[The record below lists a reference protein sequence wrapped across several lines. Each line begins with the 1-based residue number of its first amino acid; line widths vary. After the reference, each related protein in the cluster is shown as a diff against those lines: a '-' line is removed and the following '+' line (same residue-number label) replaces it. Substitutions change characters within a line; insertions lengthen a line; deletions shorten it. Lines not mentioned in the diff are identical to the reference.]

1 MKGKAISSLSKANSK
16 SKLAREGANAKRNK
30 RGVVR
35 RSNYSGGLS
44 SSKSISQF
52 NAGGSIA
59 SSMRS
64 SGNQEL
70 SAKQKK
76 QQQRINN
83 AIKITEKIPFLNKY
97 EKIAK
102 AAEKVAAIKGKG
114 GKILGSGSQSA
125 STEEAE
131 DMLAAEQRGE
141 EYKPDQTEQK
151 FTVFTNRQL
160 IITTIMICSGIFI
173 ILILISVITMSSITD
188 TAGEAYLASKDT
200 PTEEELAD
208 AYGALDGA
216 SSSSSSSES
225 SGNIKSDSTS
235 NLIMVGDSRF
245 VGVCTDAYNGAY
257 SDCSTIGYK
266 KDNVTFIAKIGESYQ
281 WLKNSALAEVKKQ
294 LDANKKSTVFIN
306 LGTNGLDDTDNYA
319 ATYNQLAKDYP
330 ESNIVA
336 VNVPPIIDE
345 YTTDYRD
352 VENDANVVKF
362 NAALKTKLSSDVIY
376 CDVYSKLK
384 GKVNAPDDGVH
395 YDEKSSKL
403 FNDEM
408 LNCIKNTGNS
418 SSSSSFDSLLS
429 KGGTSVSDLE
439 NKKINQLVIVESNG
453 STANVS
459 FYEKESSGW
468 KVDSSLNTSGYVG
481 SNGTTSSP
489 SEGKSATPKGLYGV
503 GDAFYQSSVPSTKLN
518 SFKITSN
525 TYWVDD
531 PNSKYYNQKVE
542 GTANKDWSS
551 AEHMSE
557 ISSYKYGFVINYN
570 MNPVKKGAGS
580 AIFFHVSHVSPTA
593 GCVSVPESMVL
604 SYLSKLDKSKNPYIL
619 II

>member
-1 MKGKAISSLSKANSK
+1 M
-16 SKLAREGANAKRNK
+16 
-30 RGVVR
+30 
-35 RSNYSGGLS
+35 
-44 SSKSISQF
+44 
-52 NAGGSIA
+52 
-59 SSMRS
+59 
-64 SGNQEL
+64 
-70 SAKQKK
+70 KK

-97 EKIAK
+97 AKIAK

-580 AIFFHVSHVSPTA
+580 AIFFHVSHDSPTA

>member
-1 MKGKAISSLSKANSK
+1 
-16 SKLAREGANAKRNK
+16 
-30 RGVVR
+30 
-35 RSNYSGGLS
+35 
-44 SSKSISQF
+44 
-52 NAGGSIA
+52 
-59 SSMRS
+59 
-64 SGNQEL
+64 
-70 SAKQKK
+70 
-76 QQQRINN
+76 
-83 AIKITEKIPFLNKY
+83 
-97 EKIAK
+97 
-102 AAEKVAAIKGKG
+102 
-114 GKILGSGSQSA
+114 
-125 STEEAE
+125 
-131 DMLAAEQRGE
+131 
-141 EYKPDQTEQK
+141 
-151 FTVFTNRQL
+151 
-160 IITTIMICSGIFI
+160 
-173 ILILISVITMSSITD
+173 
-188 TAGEAYLASKDT
+188 
-200 PTEEELAD
+200 
-208 AYGALDGA
+208 
-216 SSSSSSSES
+216 
-225 SGNIKSDSTS
+225 
-235 NLIMVGDSRF
+235 MVGDSRF

-580 AIFFHVSHVSPTA
+580 AIFFHVSHDSPTA